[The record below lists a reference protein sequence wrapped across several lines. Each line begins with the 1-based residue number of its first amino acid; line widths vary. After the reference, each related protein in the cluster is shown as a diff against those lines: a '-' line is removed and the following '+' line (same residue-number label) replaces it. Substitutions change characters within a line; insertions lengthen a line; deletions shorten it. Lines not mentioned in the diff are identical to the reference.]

1 MHDCILAQH
10 AVVCPALQSSELV
23 PWPCTMSHA
32 VPCVLFTRTLPLS
45 SPPRRNIMLLCCD
58 AFGVLPPVSKL
69 TMDQAMYWFVS
80 GYTAKVSEQCSL
92 SIHLQHLQRL

>member
-1 MHDCILAQH
+1 MQSC
-10 AVVCPALQSSELV
+10 ALPQRRLH
-23 PWPCTMSHA
+23 CA
-32 VPCVLFTRTLPLS
+32 APCVLFTCALTHCP
-45 SPPRRNIMLLCCD
+45 PPRRNIMLLCCD

-80 GYTAKVSEQCSL
+80 GYTAKVNEQSSY